1 MNSTPHT
8 HQTEDV
14 SEATKPTQ
22 TVSDLG
28 DYVAS
33 LVAEV
38 CELQQE
44 CDALRRELAAVQN
57 VA

>member
-1 MNSTPHT
+1 MKSTPQKN
-8 HQTEDV
+8 QTEDV
-14 SEATKPTQ
+14 SGAAIQ
-22 TVSDLG
+22 TGIVSDIG

-38 CELQQE
+38 YELQQE
-44 CDALRRELAAVQN
+44 CEELRRELAAVQK